1 MDHSVLERS
10 CLFQG
15 IPAKDLRND
24 LEKVPH
30 PIHCFDKGETI
41 FYLMG
46 SAERIGIVLEGHVQA
61 QKTFPNGSQVNVSV
75 RGPGELI
82 GPAAVFSS
90 SKKYPC
96 DVVAVDPATVMM
108 FRREDVLAL
117 MQRDIRI
124 LENLL
129 TEIASAT
136 YMLQQRLELF
146 SYSGIAQKAAFWL
159 LTRARQTGKNQIQI
173 PESVSKWAMTMNVSR
188 PSLHREIKRLESEG
202 MIAYQPPV
210 IEILDREGLERILS
224 TQ

>member
-96 DVVAVDPATVMM
+96 DVVAIDPAAVMM
-108 FRREDVLAL
+108 FRREDLLAL
-117 MQRDIRI
+117 MQKDIRI
-124 LENLL
+124 LENLM

-146 SYSGIAQKAAFWL
+146 SYSGIAQQAAFWL
-159 LTRARQTGKNQIQI
+159 LTRARQTGKKQIQI
-173 PESVSKWAMTMNVSR
+173 PESVSKWAMMMNVSR
-188 PSLHREIKRLESEG
+188 PSLHRELKRLESEG